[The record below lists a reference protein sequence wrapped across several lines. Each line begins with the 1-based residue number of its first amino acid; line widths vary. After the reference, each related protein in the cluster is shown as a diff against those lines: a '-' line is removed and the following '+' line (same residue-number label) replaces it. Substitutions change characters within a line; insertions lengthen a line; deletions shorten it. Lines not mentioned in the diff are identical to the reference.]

1 MKLIASLAI
10 AAITATASLSAS
22 AQSFQK
28 PEDAIKYRKSAF
40 TVLAAHFG
48 TLGAMANGRM
58 PYDAAQ
64 AARSGDAVQLV
75 ATLPWAGFTP
85 GTDKGDTRAKPEIW
99 TEQAKFKEHSDRLQG
114 DMVKLA
120 AAAKTGSLDNLKAAF
135 GPNAGSCKACHDAY
149 RKD

>member
-1 MKLIASLAI
+1 MKFVAPLAL
-10 AAITATASLSAS
+10 AAAALTLATTAA

-28 PEDAIKYRKSAF
+28 PEDAIKYRRSAL

-48 TLGAMANGRM
+48 TLGAMANGRA

-64 AARSGDAVQLV
+64 AARSGEVVQLV
-75 ATLPWAGFTP
+75 STLPWAGFVP

-99 TEQAKFKEHSDRLQG
+99 TEQAKFKEHQDRLVS
-114 DMVKLA
+114 DMQKLA
-120 AAAKTGSLDNLKAAF
+120 AAAKTGSLDNLKAAW
-135 GPNAGSCKACHDAY
+135 GPNSGGCKACHDNF